1 MIKTNILGT
10 EYEFELVDLN
20 SLELNKKDGVC
31 YTYEKKI
38 CVRCPEYLFTRD
50 DSENVKANRLMEV
63 IIHEL
68 IHAYSRE
75 SGTCYDDDESLVEWM
90 AFMIPKITASYEEIR
105 AQLERQDQENE

>member
-10 EYEFELVDLN
+10 EYDFELVDLN
-20 SLELNKKDGVC
+20 SMELSKNDGVC
-31 YTYEKKI
+31 YNYDKVI
-38 CVRCPEYLFTRD
+38 YVREPKFLFTKQ
-50 DSENVKANRLMEV
+50 DSDEVKTERLREV

-105 AQLERQDQENE
+105 AKLEKQDQDNE